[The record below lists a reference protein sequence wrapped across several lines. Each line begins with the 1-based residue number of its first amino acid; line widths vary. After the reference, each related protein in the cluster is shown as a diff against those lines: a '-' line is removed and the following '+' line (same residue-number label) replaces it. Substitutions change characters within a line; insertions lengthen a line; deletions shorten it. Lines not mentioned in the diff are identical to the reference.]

1 MPRNCIHNNVLC
13 QLLTVF
19 LCSAAMYC
27 VAELMGVFGSQV
39 MSLVVEIVTICLK
52 LYRTSSV
59 VSITD
64 RAYGWV

>member
-1 MPRNCIHNNVLC
+1 
-13 QLLTVF
+13 
-19 LCSAAMYC
+19 MYC

-59 VSITD
+59 VSMTD